1 MDHQEAP
8 MKVLTAPWRLFTWLY
23 ENRPKETVGAIL
35 LIVVLSA
42 AASGYANV
50 ALGQS
55 NARNAVTSCENANES
70 REAARALWGYVADLS
85 AANDPDASEAEFI
98 ADFRDYVNKV
108 YQPRDCSDPSR
119 KYPAPTPPTIPA
131 AP

>member
-1 MDHQEAP
+1 MRL
-8 MKVLTAPWRLFTWLY
+8 LTAPWRLFTWLY

-70 REAARALWGYVADLS
+70 RDASRTLWYFVVDLAAKTA
-85 AANDPDASEAEFI
+85 DPDRAAYL
-98 ADFRDYVNKV
+98 ADVRTYIGQV
-108 YQPRDCSDPSR
+108 YQPHDCSRLDKAYPL
-119 KYPAPTPPTIPA
+119 PAPPA
-131 AP
+131 LPAP